1 MSSWLNVTHHT
12 YSSVFLFF
20 SFFFF
25 WYNFFTMLVHKLLIF
40 NRLHFFNLFFEL
52 DLHCFAQ
59 AFSSRGRRGLLF
71 VAVQELLAADASLAA
86 AHGL

>member
-1 MSSWLNVTHHT
+1 
-12 YSSVFLFF
+12 
-20 SFFFF
+20 
-25 WYNFFTMLVHKLLIF
+25 MLVHKLLIL
-40 NRLHFFNLFFEL
+40 NRLYFFNLFFEL

-71 VAVQELLAADASLAA
+71 VAVQELLVADASLVA